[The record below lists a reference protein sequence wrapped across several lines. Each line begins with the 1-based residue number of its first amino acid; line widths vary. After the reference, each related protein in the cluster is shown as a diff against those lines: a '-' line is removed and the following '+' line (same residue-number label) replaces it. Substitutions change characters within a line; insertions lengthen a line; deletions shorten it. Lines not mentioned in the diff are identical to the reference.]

1 MTVRV
6 GLGKWVANVERLSVM
21 VLRREEEGRKEGKG
35 EGREEGD
42 GWKEGE
48 DEEVAKGSTT
58 LKSLLMNVRERQRQ
72 KDAETKEI

>member
-6 GLGKWVANVERLSVM
+6 GLGKWVANVERLSIM

-35 EGREEGD
+35 EGREEGG

-48 DEEVAKGSTT
+48 AAKGSTT

-72 KDAETKEI
+72 KGAETKEI